1 VQREPFFVHIAVEKT
16 APYLVHVNQLT
27 DRAMAWGDRK
37 VSEALEIFRDCT
49 ASGIWP
55 GYPTDEITDIDLP
68 AWVRTEEY
76 SCNVLTLA
84 AAHECRR
91 ADLRR
96 IHLPNVAAV
105 RKRTTPGYGEL
116 RRIHRHVALRHAPR
130 GRHDGRRGDGN
141 RPRPLRGGE
150 PMTDIAI
157 PDQTT
162 PSTGTDLELWA
173 RQATAA
179 AVYAERVCS
188 TTMAPQQYR
197 GKPAEAAAAILAGA
211 ELGFSPMASLRA
223 FDNIGGT
230 PAPKAMT
237 LRAVVQAAGHQ
248 IRIVESTAERAV
260 VDGRRKGETEW
271 NAPSIWDVE
280 RAKKLPQFK
289 SNPNYQHNL
298 AAMLL
303 ARATAEQCR
312 WTAADAIM
320 GMPYAA
326 EEITD
331 TPAVNAAPV
340 ARRLTVADLDAPN
353 DKPRIHPA
361 DGRELTPGYMADRD
375 AARKAAKFP
384 GYVDPTTL
392 VVPHITNDQRKH
404 MFALW
409 NELGFSG
416 EENREQRLIITAKIL
431 GLEELESSNELTYD
445 EAEKVIAALRE
456 RKEQQG
462 GAQ

>member
-1 VQREPFFVHIAVEKT
+1 
-16 APYLVHVNQLT
+16 
-27 DRAMAWGDRK
+27 
-37 VSEALEIFRDCT
+37 
-49 ASGIWP
+49 
-55 GYPTDEITDIDLP
+55 
-68 AWVRTEEY
+68 
-76 SCNVLTLA
+76 
-84 AAHECRR
+84 
-91 ADLRR
+91 
-96 IHLPNVAAV
+96 
-105 RKRTTPGYGEL
+105 
-116 RRIHRHVALRHAPR
+116 
-130 GRHDGRRGDGN
+130 
-141 RPRPLRGGE
+141 
-150 PMTDIAI
+150 MTDIAI

-303 ARATAEQCR
+303 ARATA
-312 WTAADAIM
+312 
-320 GMPYAA
+320 A